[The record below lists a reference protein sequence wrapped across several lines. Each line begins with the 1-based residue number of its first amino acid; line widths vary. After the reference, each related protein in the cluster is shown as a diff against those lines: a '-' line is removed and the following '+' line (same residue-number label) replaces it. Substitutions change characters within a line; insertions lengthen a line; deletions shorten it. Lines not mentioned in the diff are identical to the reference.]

1 MALVLTRKR
10 GERIVFED
18 VFVRVE
24 SIGADGVRLRYLRA
38 DDGDRGE
45 LWIAF
50 DDGEVQIG
58 PATVRARD
66 LVPGHS
72 VRLTIDAPRNVLI
85 LRAELLRP
93 RRMRP
98 IASAGKAASPKTG
111 DPRRRG
117 QIP

>member
-10 GERIVFED
+10 GERVVFAD

-38 DDGDRGE
+38 NDGDRGE
-45 LWIAF
+45 LWITF

-58 PATVRARD
+58 PATIRARE
-66 LVPGHS
+66 LEPGHS
-72 VRLTIDAPRNVLI
+72 IRLTIDAPRDILI
-85 LRAELLRP
+85 LRAELLKA

-98 IASAGKAASPKTG
+98 IASAGHATSANAVDSRRKGQSP
-111 DPRRRG
+111 
-117 QIP
+117 